1 MAKAIALG
9 SSGGVVKGAGG
20 RVWGYVIGSATSCTV
35 KIWDNATTGAG
46 RVILDTTTAV
56 SAPFNGT
63 WGAPVDCVN
72 GIYLTIGGTGTVTVL
87 FD

>member
-9 SSGGVVKGAGG
+9 STGGVVKGFGG
-20 RVWGYVIGSATSCTV
+20 LCWGYMIGSATAGTV

-56 SAPFNGT
+56 SVPFNGFFP
-63 WGAPVDCVN
+63 APVECVN
-72 GIYLTIGGTGTVTVL
+72 GIFLTIGGTGTVTVI
-87 FD
+87 FE